1 MKFYISGKIGEDN
14 PSPETLAKF
23 KKAEDMLEDKGHEV
37 FNPTS
42 EEWQNFLLM
51 NWSAAEPLAVI
62 DKYTYILLKDI
73 QKLTKCDAV
82 LVLPDWHQS
91 PGAKVEMMLAMASHK
106 PIYQEAPN
114 GRLFEVKFDVRKK
127 VYFEEPENA
136 MTVGELK
143 KGLST
148 CRDEDPVMI
157 SADFILGPPFEESFG
172 KQIHGNVNGM
182 NWDCDMK
189 SPTGRAVMLESFFT
203 CNISFD

>member
-1 MKFYISGKIGEDN
+1 MRIYICGKIGEDK
-14 PSPETLAKF
+14 PSLETLAKF
-23 KKAEDMLEDKGHEV
+23 KKAEDMLIEKGHVV
-37 FNPTS
+37 FNPTAS
-42 EEWQNFLLM
+42 GLGRHAESLAQ
-51 NWSAAEPLAVI
+51 AADYDTSFYQE
-62 DKYTYILLKDI
+62 ILLLDLV
-73 QKLTKCDAV
+73 QLSQCDAV

-91 PGAKVEMMLAMASHK
+91 PGAKVEMMLAMAQHK

-136 MTVGELK
+136 ITVGELK

-157 SADFILGPPFEESFG
+157 SADFILGPPFEESFD

-182 NWDCDMK
+182 NWECDMK
-189 SPTGRAVMLESFFT
+189 SPTGRAIMLESFFT

>member
-1 MKFYISGKIGEDN
+1 MRIYICGKIGEDK
-14 PSPETLAKF
+14 PSLETLEKF
-23 KKAEDMLEDKGHEV
+23 KKAEDMLIEKGHVV
-37 FNPTS
+37 FNPTAS
-42 EEWQNFLLM
+42 GLGRHAESLAQ
-51 NWSAAEPLAVI
+51 AADYDTSFYQE
-62 DKYTYILLKDI
+62 ILLLDLV
-73 QKLTKCDAV
+73 QLSQCDAV

-91 PGAKVEMMLAMASHK
+91 PGAKVEMMLAMALHK

-157 SADFILGPPFEESFG
+157 SADFILGPPFEESFD

-182 NWDCDMK
+182 IWGCDMK

>member
-1 MKFYISGKIGEDN
+1 MRIYICGKIGEDK
-14 PSPETLAKF
+14 PSLETLAKF
-23 KKAEDMLEDKGHEV
+23 KKAEYMLKDKGHEV
-37 FNPTS
+37 FNPTTS
-42 EEWQNFLLM
+42 GLGRHAESLAQ
-51 NWSAAEPLAVI
+51 AADYDTSFYQE
-62 DKYTYILLKDI
+62 ILLLDLV
-73 QKLTKCDAV
+73 QLSQCDAV

-91 PGAKVEMMLAMASHK
+91 PGAKVEMMLAMALRK

-157 SADFILGPPFEESFG
+157 SADFILGPPFEESFD